1 MIKKQRF
8 FLTSALLVM
17 GSTLGGC
24 VTSSANKD
32 DLTGDSGL
40 MPKGAGA
47 HRAVVSQIGAKD
59 PMLAPYPRAYWL
71 DQRQAKALMPRA
83 RGALA
88 TGEASE
94 VVAMAKAR
102 LSRNPSDPAA
112 LTMLSA
118 ALTMSHNYELAAY
131 YASLLEQVQ
140 PGNAFAL
147 NIKGLA
153 SMLSPQATM
162 ADYRIAQDYFQKSMD
177 ADGSQVAAGL
187 NLGSL
192 QLELG
197 NAAGAAA
204 VFKTVA
210 DRCGECSAGMIGY
223 GRALARSGD
232 FSKAAG
238 VFKEILAKH
247 PHSSPA
253 LYNLALVY
261 KNGFQDK
268 AKAQSY
274 LFAVI
279 HNSRSKDQGMKDR
292 AQIVL
297 RSLSSQ
303 KSTEERSRMADEMPS
318 RAGSAGVHGAE
329 DAEILMTGL
338 QADSEEP

>member
-1 MIKKQRF
+1 MIKKQKF
-8 FLTSALLVM
+8 FLTSAFLVI
-17 GSTLGGC
+17 GSTFGGC
-24 VTSSANKD
+24 VTSSSNKA
-32 DLTGDSGL
+32 DLTGESGL

-59 PMLAPYPRAYWL
+59 PMLAPYPRSYWL

-88 TGEASE
+88 TGDATE
-94 VVAMAKAR
+94 VVALAKAR
-102 LSRNPSDPAA
+102 LLRNPSDPAA
-112 LTMLSA
+112 LTMLAA
-118 ALTMSHNYELAAY
+118 ALTMSHSYEMAAY

-147 NIKGLA
+147 NVKGLA
-153 SMLSPQATM
+153 SMLSPHATM
-162 ADYRIAQDYFQKSMD
+162 ADYRIAQEYFQKSMD

-197 NAAGAAA
+197 NAVGAAS

-210 DRCGECSAGMIGY
+210 DRCGECSSGMIGY

-232 FSKAAG
+232 FAKAAS
-238 VFKEILAKH
+238 VFKEILEKH
-247 PHSSPA
+247 PHNSSA

-279 HNSRSKDQGMKDR
+279 RNSQSKDQGLKDR

-303 KSTEERSRMADEMPS
+303 KGTEERSRLADEVPR
-318 RAGSAGVHGAE
+318 RAGSAGPHGTE